1 MDANMSEST
10 FFGENG
16 VRVYHA
22 QSSFVSE
29 SFDSASC
36 LSDVFE
42 DLDLESPRVGGPL
55 SQPLA
60 MIPPTMHGHEFN
72 QPLSRVVMVRKTD
85 QRTFSKGRRGGEP
98 MLETVTR
105 ETIELFNGGRAER
118 KFTSETKDVAT
129 PKSNRSR
136 ADSVRS
142 KSPPTASP
150 ASPGPLSGSFHGSFH
165 GSLGSDGMSCSS
177 ARSSSASPDSARYSS
192 SQISKPEITKTDS
205 RKTSLRR
212 SGPSKEFLDACL
224 EAHNVYRARHGVP
237 PLRINKQMCKSSQ
250 DWANILAVKGRLE
263 HRTNIDYGENLFCMW
278 SSNPKNIV
286 SGEEPVNEWYA
297 EEAQHQYGKEPTT
310 LKTGHFTQVVWRDS
324 SELGIGMARNRNGEI
339 YVVCNYNPAG
349 NFLGSFTENVLPPGE
364 VCTSRKLG
372 SVNAQVNLINETSW
386 QQEALLVHNEYR
398 RRHRVP
404 DLKLNSELTAAAR
417 AWAETLLQTNKLV
430 HQSTSPYGENI
441 YSMHCSDPKLVVS
454 AREVVSK
461 WYSEKK
467 DHKYGSEPRVL
478 NTCHFTQIVWRNTT
492 DMGIAMARRNG
503 TCVIVACYHPRGNI
517 VGQFTENVLKPK

>member
-1 MDANMSEST
+1 MSEKT
-10 FFGENG
+10 FIEENG
-16 VRVYHA
+16 VRIYRA
-22 QSSFVSE
+22 QSTYAEESFDEVSYISE
-29 SFDSASC
+29 SFD
-36 LSDVFE
+36 

-85 QRTFSKGRRGGEP
+85 QRTFSKGHRGGEP

-136 ADSVRS
+136 AESVRS
-142 KSPPTASP
+142 KSPVSASP
-150 ASPGPLSGSFHGSFH
+150 ASPGPLSGSSFHGSFH

-177 ARSSSASPDSARYSS
+177 ARSSSASPDSARYTDSLP
-192 SQISKPEITKTDS
+192 IAKPEITKTDQ
-205 RKTSLRR
+205 RKTSVRR
-212 SGPSKEFLDACL
+212 SEGPSKEFIDACL
-224 EAHNVYRARHGVP
+224 DTHNSYRARHGVP

-250 DWANILAVKGRLE
+250 DWANVLASKGRLE
-263 HRTNIDYGENLFCMW
+263 HRTNIDHGENLFCMW
-278 SSNPKNIV
+278 SSNPKTVVN
-286 SGEEPVNEWYA
+286 GEEPVNEWYA

-310 LKTGHFTQVVWRDS
+310 LKSGHFTQVIWRDS
-324 SELGIGMARNRNGEI
+324 AELGVGMARNRNGEI

-349 NFLGSFTENVLPPGE
+349 NFLGSFTENVPPPGGA
-364 VCTSRKLG
+364 TSPGKKTGNFTVQLT
-372 SVNAQVNLINETSW
+372 QVTDSAW
-386 QQEALLVHNEYR
+386 QQEALMVHNEYR
-398 RRHRVP
+398 RKHRVS
-404 DLKLNSELTAAAR
+404 DLRLNSELTAAAK
-417 AWAETLLQTNKLV
+417 AWAENLLQTNKLV
-430 HQSTSPYGENI
+430 HQTASPYGENI
-441 YSMHCSDPKLVVS
+441 YSMHSSDPKIIVS
-454 AREVVSK
+454 AREVVAK

-478 NTCHFTQIVWRNTT
+478 NTCHFTQVVWRNTT
-492 DMGIAMARRNG
+492 DMGIAMARKNG
-503 TCVIVACYHPRGNI
+503 TCVVVACYHPRGNI